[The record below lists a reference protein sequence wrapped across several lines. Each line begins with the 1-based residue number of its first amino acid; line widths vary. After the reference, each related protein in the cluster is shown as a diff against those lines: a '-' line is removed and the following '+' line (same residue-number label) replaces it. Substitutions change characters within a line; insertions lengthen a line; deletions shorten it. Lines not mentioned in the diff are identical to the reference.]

1 MSLASVFNIA
11 GSGMSAQTTRL
22 NTVASNIA
30 NAETVSSSIDQ
41 TYRARHP
48 VFATMFQSGQS
59 GQGGQSG
66 SGDSL
71 FQNQDAAGQGVQV
84 LGVVEDQSNLEARYE
99 PNHPAAN
106 EKGYVYYPNVNV
118 VEEMAD
124 MISASRSFQTNAE
137 MMNTAKTM
145 MQKVLTLGQ

>member
-11 GSGMSAQTTRL
+11 GTGMSAQSTRL
-22 NTVASNIA
+22 NTISSNIA

-48 VFATMFQSGQS
+48 VFATVFESSM
-59 GQGGQSG
+59 QGDRG
-66 SGDSL
+66 SL
-71 FQNQDAAGQGVQV
+71 FADQDQAGRGVQV
-84 LGVVEDQSNLEARYE
+84 LGVVEDQSSLTPRYE
-99 PNHPAAN
+99 PNHPAAD

-124 MISASRSFQTNAE
+124 MISASRAFQTNVE
-137 MMNTAKTM
+137 MMNTAKQM
-145 MQKVLTLGQ
+145 MQRVLTLGQ

>member
-11 GSGMSAQTTRL
+11 GTGMSAQSTRL
-22 NTVASNIA
+22 NTISSNIA

-48 VFATMFQSGQS
+48 VFATVFESSIEGDRGSLFAEQDQSGR
-59 GQGGQSG
+59 
-66 SGDSL
+66 
-71 FQNQDAAGQGVQV
+71 GVQV
-84 LGVVEDQSNLEARYE
+84 LGVVEDQSSLMPRYE
-99 PNHPAAN
+99 PNHPAAD

-124 MISASRSFQTNAE
+124 MISASRAFQTNVE
-137 MMNTAKTM
+137 MMNTAKQM
-145 MQKVLTLGQ
+145 MQRVLTLGQ

>member
-11 GSGMSAQTTRL
+11 GTGMSAQSTRL
-22 NTVASNIA
+22 NTISSNIA

-48 VFATMFQSGQS
+48 VFATVFDSTM
-59 GQGGQSG
+59 QGARG
-66 SGDSL
+66 SL
-71 FQNQDAAGQGVQV
+71 FADQDQAGRGVQV
-84 LGVVEDQSNLEARYE
+84 LGVVEDQSSLMPRYE
-99 PNHPAAN
+99 PNHPAAD

-124 MISASRSFQTNAE
+124 MISASRNFQTNVE
-137 MMNTAKTM
+137 MMNTAKQM
-145 MQKVLTLGQ
+145 MQRVLTLGQ